1 MSLVF
6 VNMDIIDLFQ
16 EAFNFMATFY
26 TTIYHPVCSCASFS
40 LENYFKLFPQELK
53 EINNKYKTIK
63 PLLVMQTFTKE
74 QIYQINFGQLIQSSK
89 NKIIDLLCENIHL
102 QKLPQKIES
111 YLLDET
117 CLSCFFKQH
126 TRKWFFCD
134 SCPTDVYVIEVDRSN
149 YEKMFEDHLNGD
161 ILYDL

>member
-1 MSLVF
+1 MLCSK
-6 VNMDIIDLFQ
+6 II
-16 EAFNFMATFY
+16 
-26 TTIYHPVCSCASFS
+26 
-40 LENYFKLFPQELK
+40 
-53 EINNKYKTIK
+53 
-63 PLLVMQTFTKE
+63 
-74 QIYQINFGQLIQSSK
+74 
-89 NKIIDLLCENIHL
+89 IIDLLCENIHL

>member
-1 MSLVF
+1 MRLVF
-6 VNMDIIDLFQ
+6 FR
-16 EAFNFMATFY
+16 
-26 TTIYHPVCSCASFS
+26 
-40 LENYFKLFPQELK
+40 KLFPQELK

-63 PLLVMQTFTKE
+63 PLLVMQTFTRE

-117 CLSCFFKQH
+117 CLSRFFKQH
-126 TRKWFFCD
+126 TQKWFFC
-134 SCPTDVYVIEVDRSN
+134 TDVDVIEVDRSDF
-149 YEKMFEDHLNGD
+149 EKCLK
-161 ILYDL
+161 II